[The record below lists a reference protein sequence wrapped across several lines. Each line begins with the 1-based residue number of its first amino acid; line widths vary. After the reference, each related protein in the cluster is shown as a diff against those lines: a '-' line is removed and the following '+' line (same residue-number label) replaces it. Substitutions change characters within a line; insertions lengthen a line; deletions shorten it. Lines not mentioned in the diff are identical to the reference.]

1 MFAPL
6 QKLMIEHAL
15 YPLMEKRRGN
25 HIREYYRALR
35 QTEAAAPE
43 ALHAL
48 QRERLEALLLSAQ
61 GCGYVLRVGSGG
73 AMRALSVFRG
83 RGVAFGHLYR
93 LFHNGAVEEV
103 RV

>member
-1 MFAPL
+1 MFDYVFTFRSLTPAQSARSVLAVEGLPASLERAP
-6 QKLMIEHAL
+6 
-15 YPLMEKRRGN
+15 KR
-25 HIREYYRALR
+25 
-35 QTEAAAPE
+35 
-43 ALHAL
+43 
-48 QRERLEALLLSAQ
+48 LSTQ